1 MDEAIFQEHCLLEI
15 LDLFV
20 DFFIFLELGLMTGLG
35 KGAKT
40 IKHSK
45 CKLFSKGGGEG
56 DPKVYIKL
64 NRFFDEL
71 TTNHK

>member
-15 LDLFV
+15 SDLFV

-45 CKLFSKGGGEG
+45 
-56 DPKVYIKL
+56 
-64 NRFFDEL
+64 
-71 TTNHK
+71 